1 MVSIILREIPKQI
14 EDSHML
20 PDIITDQP
28 RFMSTPPWEAPK
40 SYIFSD
46 VSFEP
51 YPIGGP
57 AYMAGNVLGRVVYI
71 PSHPK
76 SYKLDSLHNRFAGAE
91 IYIPGMPE
99 GEGYVIGGIKPS
111 PAAQIGNFNDIYLP
125 PVQKGE
131 GFLAEEDFRDLGTPA
146 WLNFP
151 SIYSADNAVQKYLD
165 DAAATVK
172 NEDRLGLRSHQTGSI
187 TVYPKEN
194 DAALGVTGIRMGP
207 KGAYA
212 DSLEINEDILN
223 GAITNPE
230 VYLDEL
236 YRVAKHELRHV
247 DSAELAGYAD
257 VPEDI
262 SRMVMEGYAEY
273 RGMIN
278 GKNVPEALS
287 IFRTSPYKPEILAA
301 AEIDHAYVGLDGK
314 NTGYRAFIND
324 IVEQKSMRA
333 GLAQFARS
341 IKFHQ
346 N

>member
-212 DSLEINEDILN
+212 D
-223 GAITNPE
+223 
-230 VYLDEL
+230 
-236 YRVAKHELRHV
+236 
-247 DSAELAGYAD
+247 

-341 IKFHQ
+341 IKFPQ
-346 N
+346 K